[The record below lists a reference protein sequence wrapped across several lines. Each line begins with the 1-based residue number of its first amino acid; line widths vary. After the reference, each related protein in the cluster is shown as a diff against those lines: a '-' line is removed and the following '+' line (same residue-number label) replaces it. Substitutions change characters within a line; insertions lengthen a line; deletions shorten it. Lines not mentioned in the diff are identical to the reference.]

1 MAEIKHLFHI
11 STPRVKV
18 YEAISTVNGL
28 AGWWTKQTTGK
39 SETGEVL
46 EFRFGSQWLNKMK
59 VINMVPN
66 TSVTWECIEA
76 APEWIGTKI
85 TFMLD
90 DNEGKTRIRFSH
102 SSWKELSD
110 FYAQCNFSWARYLE
124 SLRNLCEK
132 GQGAPFS
139 AA

>member
-11 STPRVKV
+11 NAPRAKV
-18 YEAISTVNGL
+18 YDAISTVNGL

-39 SETGEVL
+39 SEPGEVL

-59 VINMVPN
+59 VISMVPN
-66 TSVTWECIEA
+66 TSVTWECTEA
-76 APEWIGTKI
+76 APEWIGT
-85 TFMLD
+85 TVAFTLD
-90 DNEGKTRIRFSH
+90 DNEGKTRLRFSH
-102 SSWKELSD
+102 SEWKELSE

-124 SLRNLCEK
+124 SLRSLCEK